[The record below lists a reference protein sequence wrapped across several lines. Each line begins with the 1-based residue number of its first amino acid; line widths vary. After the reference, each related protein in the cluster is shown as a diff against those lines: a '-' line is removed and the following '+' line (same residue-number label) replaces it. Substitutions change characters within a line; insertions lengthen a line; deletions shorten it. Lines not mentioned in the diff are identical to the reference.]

1 MAYKREQI
9 EKDDDTDWHI
19 TLRSAVFISYV
30 TAVLDMTIIFRN
42 RMVRVATGGDLELGN
57 LLELVGKYMEVNSEE
72 ITSRTAARI
81 VLSAFEEDDEE
92 AEEGEMSSWIQLSNR
107 RPRRRFIWFVS
118 TAGQKPIHHH
128 PLREHAQVVRQNT
141 TSG

>member
-1 MAYKREQI
+1 MHGVKSRSKKKGKNPGADMTKARQPFGEEDKVGTGRWLFSNWMAYKREQI

-42 RMVRVATGGDLELGN
+42 RMVRVASGGDLKLGN
-57 LLELVGKYMEVNSEE
+57 LLELVGKYMEDNSEE

-92 AEEGEMSSWIQLSNR
+92 A
-107 RPRRRFIWFVS
+107 
-118 TAGQKPIHHH
+118 
-128 PLREHAQVVRQNT
+128 
-141 TSG
+141 